1 MKKRALLIA
10 VAVAFCF
17 SGVAYAE
24 MVEGTVQTIDL
35 AGKTFKVTKTD
46 AATGA
51 TEELTV
57 SVSDATTYA
66 GEVTAFDEL
75 LEGDEVKI
83 EAEKDA
89 ATGNWTAKSVEVPL
103 IEAGEEEVA
112 EEAPEAA
119 EAPREAETPEV
130 AGSK

>member
-1 MKKRALLIA
+1 MKKLAFIIA
-10 VAVAFCF
+10 VAVAFGL

-24 MVEGTVQTIDL
+24 MVEGTVETIDL
-35 AGKTFKVTKTD
+35 AGKTFKVTKTE

-57 SVSDATTYA
+57 AVSDATTYA

-103 IEAGEEEVA
+103 IEVGEEETA
-112 EEAPEAA
+112 EEAPEEA
-119 EAPREAETPEV
+119 EAPEAVE
-130 AGSK
+130 SK